1 MIKFTSPLL
10 WNMAGYLLLELR
22 EYMMTKRMPGK
33 EAMSL
38 VVFVT
43 MSQQLVKILKTK
55 KMKERQMTPLFKP
68 RRPMLL
74 MMTMMDSCCGT

>member
-1 MIKFTSPLL
+1 MTPDQSQSGDGGASNLPSKMILFTRPLL
-10 WNMAGYLLLELR
+10 WDMAGYLLSELR

-55 KMKERQMTPLFKP
+55 VGVRLTEQE
-68 RRPMLL
+68 
-74 MMTMMDSCCGT
+74 